1 MQTKRSLSIAAAVLL
16 AALALASCGGGNPQ
30 AQAQPGGVTDILP
43 TPPPMPTSAPLP
55 PTPTP
60 GPAPSGSI
68 GLAGATTM
76 FDANFSDAGALSNW
90 KVVDGYD
97 VLRAPSVWQI
107 EGGQLKQVSDSDGG
121 PGNYPTALV
130 TGAPDWTNY
139 QVSVTAFNTGNDEMG
154 VVVRA
159 GDVGHYVFR
168 FLPNGTGGATRI
180 ISRFNQADYTYT
192 DLATAEGP
200 GFEQRRWYQL
210 SVRVEGDK
218 IQALIDGQ
226 PVVEARDASLAR
238 GGAGVYG
245 YAQGNLLFG
254 KVIVQALP

>member
-1 MQTKRSLSIAAAVLL
+1 
-16 AALALASCGGGNPQ
+16 
-30 AQAQPGGVTDILP
+30 
-43 TPPPMPTSAPLP
+43 
-55 PTPTP
+55 
-60 GPAPSGSI
+60 
-68 GLAGATTM
+68 
-76 FDANFSDAGALSNW
+76 
-90 KVVDGYD
+90 
-97 VLRAPSVWQI
+97 
-107 EGGQLKQVSDSDGG
+107 
-121 PGNYPTALV
+121 
-130 TGAPDWTNY
+130 
-139 QVSVTAFNTGNDEMG
+139 VSVTAFNTGNDEMG
-154 VVVRA
+154 VVVRV
-159 GDVGHYVFR
+159 GDAGHYVFR
-168 FLPNGTGGATRI
+168 FLPNGTGGPTRI

-192 DLATAEGP
+192 DLAMAEGP